1 MINISKLYCGEKS
14 SGDRIRYGQ
23 KFHGMSSTVSETIPA
38 HASERKPVTVWNITR
53 TCNLRCIHC
62 YTDSHNK
69 AYTGELT
76 TEEGKILLKDLSDFR
91 VPAILFSGGEP
102 LMRPDL
108 FELAGYAASLG
119 LRPTLSTNGT
129 MITESVA
136 KKIKESGFT
145 YAGISLDG
153 IGEVNDRFRG
163 SKGAF
168 KEAVKGFRNCQSE
181 GQKVGLRLTLT
192 GHNYKDLE
200 KIFDFIE
207 DEGIERACFYHLAYS
222 GRGRKISGDDL
233 SHGETRDALD
243 IIINR
248 TEDFHK
254 RGITKDILTVANH
267 ADGIYVYLKLLEKG
281 LTERA
286 DETLK
291 LLSWNRG
298 GMYSSGVGIA
308 CIDFTGEVHADQFW
322 MHYSFGNVR
331 NKPFSNIWTDT
342 SDPLMAGLKDRKK
355 LIKGRCSRCKW
366 LDICGG
372 SMRVRAD
379 VFYGDPWEEDPA
391 CYLTD
396 EEIFQ

>member
-23 KFHGMSSTVSETIPA
+23 NFHGQSSTVSETIPA

-62 YTDSHNK
+62 YTDSRNK

-76 TEEGKILLKDLSDFR
+76 TEEGKILLKDLADFS

-102 LMRPDL
+102 LMRHDL
-108 FELAGYAASLG
+108 FELADYASSLG

-168 KEAVKGFRNCQSE
+168 KEAVKGFRNCRSA

-200 KIFDFIE
+200 QIFDFIE
-207 DEGIERACFYHLAYS
+207 NEGIERACFYHLAYS

-233 SHGETRDALD
+233 SHEETRDALD
-243 IIINR
+243 IIIHR

-254 RGITKDILTVANH
+254 RGLTKDILTVANH

-281 LTERA
+281 LKERA

-331 NKPFSNIWTDT
+331 NKPFSNIWTDM